1 MKIKHQIKILVA
13 ASIILLVPVISTAK
27 ETVTG
32 TIMGFHS
39 LIYEKELSVNNK
51 NPLIQFEH
59 DFVLL
64 MADGYHY
71 LLPNIPR
78 SIKIENF
85 HQTARVEG
93 TINKDYRSL
102 YAEKF
107 QVKKNKTFRTVWSA
121 TNRLTPDDD
130 LYGGH

>member
-1 MKIKHQIKILVA
+1 M
-13 ASIILLVPVISTAK
+13 VPFVSTAK

-32 TIMGFHS
+32 TIIGFHS

-51 NPLIQFEH
+51 DPHIQLEH
-59 DFVLL
+59 DFVLF
-64 MADGYHY
+64 MADGDHY

-93 TINKDYRSL
+93 TINRDYRSL
-102 YAEKF
+102 YADKF

-130 LYGGH
+130 QYGGH